1 MGLTGMVTQS
11 LSYCFFFFNFLK
23 HKTSWN
29 FIKITTQKETRGT
42 AVTKPQTRR
51 DKTVIC
57 CPLSRL
63 ILSSLL
69 IFLFLQNIESIP
81 ILFPFLFICLI
92 NIIFGLLFL
101 MGFFFFLSLPIL
113 FVFFF
118 LSIPLWHP
126 SHIAPNSQRKK
137 VAKISLDR
145 EKERMKGRV
154 VAEEGHLEMGWNRK
168 TLIFCSL
175 TCAYDQ
181 NPETILLK
189 GKKNLL

>member
-1 MGLTGMVTQS
+1 MGIDKIEVGLTGMVTQS

-92 NIIFGLLFL
+92 NIYFWFTIFN
-101 MGFFFFLSLPIL
+101 GFFFFFVLAHPFCLL
-113 FVFFF
+113 FSFYSTLTSF
-118 LSIPLWHP
+118 
-126 SHIAPNSQRKK
+126 SHSTKFPA
-137 VAKISLDR
+137 
-145 EKERMKGRV
+145 
-154 VAEEGHLEMGWNRK
+154 
-168 TLIFCSL
+168 
-175 TCAYDQ
+175 
-181 NPETILLK
+181 
-189 GKKNLL
+189 